1 MLELAQNQLAENLH
15 ETNHRLR
22 FWLESMFPGQERS
35 AIASPQQM
43 AGLLSELLRAGE
55 WLRKG
60 LPQQRDT
67 DLEAEL
73 ATYRQNVERLRELM
87 PSILRV
93 LLGEKARLEGERTRV
108 ESAAEWVRGSRQTL

>member
-1 MLELAQNQLAENLH
+1 MLELAQNQLVDNLR

-22 FWLESMFPGQERS
+22 FWLESLVPGQERP
-35 AIASPQQM
+35 AIATSQQM

-55 WLRKG
+55 WLRAG
-60 LPQQRDT
+60 LPQERDT

-73 ATYRQNVERLRELM
+73 ATYRQNVERLRELL
-87 PSILRV
+87 PSMQRV